1 MDGKGS
7 SGNASTAN
15 SVRDSDDIRQD
26 IAKGKLS
33 ISQTVDQIGERIEE
47 KLDWREYVK
56 NSPYGAL
63 GVAAA
68 LGYLASRVLTPRT
81 TPMERIMRP
90 ITEEIRN
97 SLGGMILKSTGPGLI
112 KVTLIGI
119 ATKAAVGWAMNAT
132 STDTANAEAGPQPQT
147 GRDSTVSPRV
157 DTQLH
162 NTNMKTT
169 R

>member
-1 MDGKGS
+1 MDGKGY
-7 SGNASTAN
+7 SGNARAADSA
-15 SVRDSDDIRQD
+15 RDSEDIRQD

-56 NSPYGAL
+56 NSPYRAL
-63 GVAAA
+63 GVAAG

-81 TPMERIMRP
+81 TSMERIMRP
-90 ITEEIRN
+90 IAQEIRN

-119 ATKAAVGWAMNAT
+119 ATKAAVGWARNAT
-132 STDTANAEAGPQPQT
+132 STNTANAGAGPQPQT
-147 GRDSTVSPRV
+147 GRDSTVSPSV
-157 DTQLH
+157 DTQLY
-162 NTNMKTT
+162 NTNTKTT
-169 R
+169 G